1 MKAIKAIRSFFRSK
15 YLEGKTMKL
24 QMLVLSVL
32 LVTACTTVGAKGERM
47 EHIQSLNLK
56 SAQGSI
62 LFPSLDILQKNFL
75 EEDSIGEK
83 SLLLKIFLETT
94 SILNKFAD
102 KEMRIFQAME
112 IIGCTCERYF
122 RTSNYSNDDANEI
135 VFRLCRALLT
145 GYPYFV
151 FDDFGKAG
159 LYRIDKELMRR
170 TFNPIGFR
178 QK

>member
-1 MKAIKAIRSFFRSK
+1 
-15 YLEGKTMKL
+15 MKL
-24 QMLVLSVL
+24 QMLALSVFL
-32 LVTACTTVGAKGERM
+32 ATVCASADAKGERM
-47 EHIQSLNLK
+47 EQIRSLNLK

-75 EEDSIGEK
+75 EEDFIGEK

-102 KEMRIFQAME
+102 NEMRIFQAME
-112 IIGCTCERYF
+112 IVGCTCEHYF
-122 RTSNYSNDDANEI
+122 RKSNYSNDDANEI

-151 FDDFGKAG
+151 FEDFGKAG

-170 TFNPIGFR
+170 AFNPIGFR

>member
-1 MKAIKAIRSFFRSK
+1 MKIKLLA
-15 YLEGKTMKL
+15 
-24 QMLVLSVL
+24 LSVL
-32 LVTACTTVGAKGERM
+32 FATVCVSADAKGERM
-47 EHIQSLNLK
+47 EQIQSLNLK

-62 LFPSLDILQKNFL
+62 LFPSLDILKKNIR

-83 SLLLKIFLETT
+83 SLFLQVFLEKT

-102 KEMRIFQAME
+102 KEMRIFQVME
-112 IIGCTCERYF
+112 IIGFTCERYF
-122 RTSNYSNDDANEI
+122 RKSNYSNDDANEI

-151 FDDFGKAG
+151 FEDFEKARF
-159 LYRIDKELMRR
+159 YRIDKELMRR
-170 TFNPIGFR
+170 AFYPIGFR